1 MMLKCAS
8 PRTLSSSKAL
18 CLCSMIGDLCQIPP
32 AAPASMAT
40 ADPGGLVSDGSCPRS
55 LSSLQNVIPQV
66 FNPAIMGL
74 DSKLEFNQYLLVR
87 ASVYRHLLSLA
98 TKVFMT
104 RQTCFHCPLSL
115 LHRRQE
121 AMPQTE
127 NQTILSTVYRNCIPI
142 IPKERR
148 F

>member
-1 MMLKCAS
+1 MEGLPISAGLGKQWAFWDDVKVRKPKDPFQFQS
-8 PRTLSSSKAL
+8 PLTLL
-18 CLCSMIGDLCQIPP
+18 HDGDLCQIPP
-32 AAPASMAT
+32 AAMAT

-55 LSSLQNVIPQV
+55 LSSSQNAIPQV

-127 NQTILSTVYRNCIPI
+127 RQTI
-142 IPKERR
+142 
-148 F
+148 

>member
-1 MMLKCAS
+1 MHKPKDPFQFQS
-8 PRTLSSSKAL
+8 PLSL
-18 CLCSMIGDLCQIPP
+18 LHDGDLCQIPP